1 MRGTTVVW
9 GDYGLRMRDHDRRIS
24 AQQLKIAEDTIRK
37 RLRGMKFIMYMRI
50 AANIG
55 VYTSG
60 NDVRMGKGKGSFD
73 RWTARVAVSKII
85 FEIQGDLHEQVVRDA
100 FRLAGA
106 KLPGEFISVLEVEG
120 WGWCRGGVLTVSRTV
135 RVRQEGRP
143 PGHGRDQAGKRH
155 HSGGPQEAAQAAA
168 AGADGG
174 THPCCG
180 EPAVGAVV
188 DQNKRRGKESVC
200 VIPCANTVCRYIRN
214 LQSTVFLHLI
224 QSIQKPLGQIHHNT
238 LVRQAPR
245 HPVQRRGV
253 PLDRALGP
261 LPLRN
266 APALL
271 LLDLLHALHQI
282 RN

>member
-1 MRGTTVVW
+1 MHLAATLPQCLSRGQPTTASFPSSSTSTRFFSATSAPQNYLAPKAGESRKSRKGRCRVPTGGSMRGTTVVW

-106 KLPGEFISVLEVEG
+106 KLPGESF
-120 WGWCRGGVLTVSRTV
+120 
-135 RVRQEGRP
+135 
-143 PGHGRDQAGKRH
+143 
-155 HSGGPQEAAQAAA
+155 
-168 AGADGG
+168 
-174 THPCCG
+174 
-180 EPAVGAVV
+180 
-188 DQNKRRGKESVC
+188 
-200 VIPCANTVCRYIRN
+200 
-214 LQSTVFLHLI
+214 F
-224 QSIQKPLGQIHHNT
+224 
-238 LVRQAPR
+238 
-245 HPVQRRGV
+245 
-253 PLDRALGP
+253 
-261 LPLRN
+261 
-266 APALL
+266 
-271 LLDLLHALHQI
+271 
-282 RN
+282 

>member
-1 MRGTTVVW
+1 
-9 GDYGLRMRDHDRRIS
+9 
-24 AQQLKIAEDTIRK
+24 
-37 RLRGMKFIMYMRI
+37 MKFIMYMRI

-106 KLPGEFISVLEVEG
+106 KLPGEFFFCAGGGGLGDDVRGCVLIG
-120 WGWCRGGVLTVSRTV
+120 SRTV

-143 PGHGRDQAGKRH
+143 PRHGRDQARKRH

-174 THPCCG
+174 TDSRCG
-180 EPAVGAVV
+180 ESAVCAIVK
-188 DQNKRRGKESVC
+188 QIRRREKESVC
-200 VIPCANTVCRYIRN
+200 VIPCANTFVDIYETFSP
-214 LQSTVFLHLI
+214 QSSYTLYKV
-224 QSIQKPLGQIHHNT
+224 SKNPLAKSTTT
-238 LVRQAPR
+238 LLFGKLPATPYNAAVSPLTAPFAPFPSAMR
-245 HPVQRRGV
+245 
-253 PLDRALGP
+253 
-261 LPLRN
+261 LRSCSLTSSTHSTRSATN
-266 APALL
+266 
-271 LLDLLHALHQI
+271 
-282 RN
+282 